1 MVQAIAIIV
10 TLAIAKQITKW
21 IDRIRCVGLK
31 IALEFLLRIS
41 IVGLSIYFNM
51 DWMIFI
57 NSLILFFEIIG
68 IRVLLK
74 QHEIKQK
81 EAEEDDKRDGI
92 VRTLTESEYKIID

>member
-1 MVQAIAIIV
+1 
-10 TLAIAKQITKW
+10 
-21 IDRIRCVGLK
+21 
-31 IALEFLLRIS
+31 
-41 IVGLSIYFNM
+41 
-51 DWMIFI
+51 MIFI

>member
-57 NSLILFFEIIG
+57 NSLILFFEII
-68 IRVLLK
+68 RVLLK